1 MRKIL
6 FLLCLFCLVQS
17 ASAVVINEN
26 IAFMGS
32 GNGYLTNE
40 DNSLDYFVVIS
51 AGSPNNIVLYNSQ
64 GTGVTIAYGNNTF
77 NNPTTCHV
85 ASDGYLYFSSS
96 NGVFRKLDRD
106 TTPDDLGRSSEYILI
121 ATDTTVSAWSE
132 DANYIYYYDK
142 ISKSIKRISKATY
155 LVSNFKTFSTGYWV
169 PDFCVVDQQDAYFF
183 SASFYTSTTRMV
195 LIKNDLQYAYQLG
208 PSWGTT
214 TDEVYYYG
222 DIAYV
227 NKSCIYIMGGAYCTG
242 ASPGFKQF
250 TLRKMNDTGTAFT
263 LVQDLATSNNM
274 VTTGMSNTPVGRTI
288 GLLGSRQPIYFYKDG
303 TTINMMEMSVLAPAF
318 GSSGS
323 SGSSGAVN
331 PLIDMN
337 GDGQFTQDDAK
348 DMALTLGPATW
359 VFMFMIFLMV
369 AMSMTAGGRR

>member
-1 MRKIL
+1 VKRIL
-6 FLLCLFCLVQS
+6 LLLSLFYLVNS

-26 IAFMGS
+26 IAFIGS

-64 GTGVTIAYGNNTF
+64 GTGTTIAYGNNTF

-142 ISKSIKRISKATY
+142 TSKSIKRISKATY
-155 LVSNFKTFSTGYWV
+155 LVSTFKTFSSAYWV
-169 PDFCVVDQQDAYFF
+169 SDFCVVDQQDTYFLTAYF
-183 SASFYTSTTRMV
+183 STTTRLV
-195 LIKNDLQYAYQLG
+195 LVKNDFQYTYQPG
-208 PSWGTT
+208 PSWGTS
-214 TDEVYYYG
+214 TDQQYYYG

-242 ASPGFKQF
+242 SSAGFKQF
-250 TLRKMNDTGTAFT
+250 TLRKMNDTGSAFT

-274 VTTGMSNTPVGRTI
+274 VTTGMASTPVGRTI

-303 TTINMMEMSVLAPAF
+303 TTINMMEMAEMAPAF
-318 GSSGS
+318 GSSDSTS
-323 SGSSGAVN
+323 SNSVN
-331 PLIDMN
+331 PLLDLD
-337 GDGQFTQDDAK
+337 GDGEFTQDDAK
-348 DMALTLGPATW
+348 DMAVTLGPATW
-359 VFMFMIFLMV
+359 IFMFMIFLMV
-369 AMSMTAGGRR
+369 AMSAGGRRR

>member
-1 MRKIL
+1 VKRIL
-6 FLLCLFCLVQS
+6 LLLSLFYLVNS

-26 IAFMGS
+26 IAFIGN

-64 GTGVTIAYGNNTF
+64 GTGITVAYGNNTF

-142 ISKSIKRISKATY
+142 TSKSIKRISKATY
-155 LVSNFKTFSTGYWV
+155 LVSNFKTFSSAYWV
-169 PDFCVVDQQDAYFF
+169 SDFCVVDQQDAYFL
-183 SASFYTSTTRMV
+183 SAYFSTTTRLV
-195 LIKNDLQYAYQLG
+195 LVKNDFQYSYQPG
-208 PSWGTT
+208 PSWGTS
-214 TDEVYYYG
+214 TDQQYYYG

-227 NKSCIYIMGGAYCTG
+227 NDSCIYIMGGAYCTG
-242 ASPGFKQF
+242 SIPGFKQF

-274 VTTGMSNTPVGRTI
+274 ITTGMAYTPVGRTI

-303 TTINMMEMSVLAPAF
+303 TTINMMEMSVLAPSF

-323 SGSSGAVN
+323 SGSNSVN
-331 PLIDMN
+331 PLIDLD
-337 GDGQFTQDDAK
+337 GDGEFTQDDAK
-348 DMALTLGPATW
+348 DMAVTLGPTTW
-359 VFMFMIFLMV
+359 IFMFMIFLMV
-369 AMSMTAGGRR
+369 AMSAGGRRR